1 MSKNNQP
8 IVLAGQDSIPL
19 SSVGAGT
26 ISSAVGFPNHII
38 GDSTAFLSEL
48 AIDDWIY
55 IKAQNAF
62 ARVESIQSDEELHL
76 DEGFAV
82 PLAGANFD
90 ITPASR
96 FTEISFLVT
105 GSSNV
110 TVDGITYTP
119 DTSQNFSK
127 ASSAGSH
134 RRQFVDPIDINAS
147 GSEVI
152 VTVLS

>member
-8 IVLAGQDSIPL
+8 IVLTSQDSIPQA
-19 SSVGAGT
+19 SVGAGT
-26 ISSAVGFPNHII
+26 ITSNSDGRHII

-48 AIDDWIY
+48 SIDDWVY

-62 ARVESIQSDEELHL
+62 RRVESIQSDTELYV
-76 DEGFAV
+76 DEAFDT
-82 PLAGANFD
+82 PLAGAAYD

-105 GSSNV
+105 GAVNV
-110 TVDGITYTP
+110 TVDGVTYTP
-119 DTSQNFSK
+119 DTSQTYSK
-127 ASSAGSH
+127 ASGGGST
-134 RRQFVDPIDINAS
+134 RRQFVDPIDIDAS

-152 VTVLS
+152 ATVLS